1 MSASILESQA
11 AFVERAKAINM
22 PDALID
28 LMIEKGLTS
37 FGKLA
42 FISPVEPRSG
52 DDSSMVQAVGA
63 ILGRGLR
70 PAEIPDM
77 RRLWFES
84 HTLAVSDMKTRIERS
99 SLDPPREMPLAERM
113 NRLEDQKKR
122 LPSIVFSEHVEP
134 AHCLIDKVQNM
145 LESGY
150 LTYLPPHKCPSRAT
164 EITADKATPQL
175 TFDAQGAIKVSK
187 KQSDLECNTFGE
199 LKLKEA
205 LQRRSLAFD
214 QIHLMSFIVQEKW
227 RAHLFQSIT
236 RDPPPGHRYVSIAQ
250 ALNADREFWQ
260 LISEEARGSL
270 KVTSTADPP
279 LDALAERYMH
289 VPQVAICL
297 STLPGQPRSKGDG
310 KTKTD
315 AHVEPPPPPTSWGGG
330 KGGKSQKGGKGKQ
343 THLKKKEETQPDKR
357 RAEILKLLKEI
368 PEGCVSRL
376 EARCPL
382 LRVFSLTSHC

>member
-52 DDSSMVQAVGA
+52 DDSSMAQAVGA
-63 ILGRGLR
+63 ILGRDLR

-150 LTYLPPHKCPSRAT
+150 LTYLPSHKCPSRAT
-164 EITADKATPQL
+164 EIAADKATPQL

-187 KQSDLECNTFGE
+187 KQSDLECNSFGE

-205 LQRRSLAFD
+205 FQRRSLAFD

-227 RAHLFQSIT
+227 HAHLFQSIT

-250 ALNADREFWQ
+250 ALNADRESGSSSPR
-260 LISEEARGSL
+260 ISESHVHSRPAIGRPGRAVYACASSGYLLESPAWAAQIQKETEELRPMLMLSRPNHQIPGEAV
-270 KVTSTADPP
+270 KVAK
-279 LDALAERYMH
+279 AR
-289 VPQVAICL
+289 
-297 STLPGQPRSKGDG
+297 
-310 KTKTD
+310 
-315 AHVEPPPPPTSWGGG
+315 
-330 KGGKSQKGGKGKQ
+330 
-343 THLKKKEETQPDKR
+343 KEER
-357 RAEILKLLKEI
+357 
-368 PEGCVSRL
+368 VSR
-376 EARCPL
+376 RTSRRKRKP
-382 LRVFSLTSHC
+382 SLTNEEPRF

>member
-52 DDSSMVQAVGA
+52 DDSSMVQAVAA
-63 ILGRGLR
+63 ILGRDLR

-77 RRLWFES
+77 RRLWFKS
-84 HTLAVSDMKTRIERS
+84 HTLAVGDMKTRVERS

-199 LKLKEA
+199 FKLKEA
-205 LQRRSLAFD
+205 FQRRSIAFD

-227 RAHLFQSIT
+227 HAHLFQSIT

-260 LISEEARGSL
+260 LISQKGQEI
-270 KVTSTADPP
+270 

-297 STLPGQPRSKGDG
+297 SPLPGQPRSKGDG

-315 AHVEPPPPPTSWGGG
+315 AHVEPPPPPNSWGGG

-357 RAEILKLLKEI
+357 RAEILKD
-368 PEGCVSRL
+368 
-376 EARCPL
+376 A
-382 LRVFSLTSHC
+382 